1 MYLARALEDPLLLFV
16 LAGVAFSICCHEYM
30 HARIALAEGDPTAA
44 DAGHLTLNPL
54 RQMGWLSLVMLAVAG
69 IAWGA
74 VPVNPRNFRRPS
86 SALRVALAGPLA
98 NLALWA
104 IFLLTSYTLGLFP
117 DSPAT
122 DLFFH
127 LAVANAVLFL
137 INHLPIPGL
146 DGSTVLRHFFP
157 AFSDRLTPGVS
168 LVLLILLFRFSSFLF
183 DAATAVSV
191 SLYNLLFVLL
201 QPASIW

>member
-1 MYLARALEDPLLLFV
+1 MVYLARVLEDPLLLFV

-30 HARIALAEGDPTAA
+30 HARVAMAEGDSTAA

-54 RQMGWLSLVMLAVAG
+54 RQMGPFSLLMLAVAG

-74 VPVNPRNFRRPS
+74 VPVDPRNFRRSS

-104 IFLLTSYTLGLFP
+104 LFLLASSLLYVL
-117 DSPAT
+117 SPAQAAA
-122 DLFFH
+122 DVLFRV
-127 LAVANAVLFL
+127 AVANAVLFL
-137 INHLPIPGL
+137 FNLLPIPGL

-168 LVLLILLFRFSSFLF
+168 LVLLILLFRFSSYLF
-183 DAATAVSV
+183 DAASALSFAAADLL
-191 SLYNLLFVLL
+191 SLLL
-201 QPASIW
+201 A

>member
-16 LAGVAFSICCHEYM
+16 LVGVAFSICCHEYM

-54 RQMGWLSLVMLAVAG
+54 RQMGWVSLVMLAVAG

-104 IFLLTSYTLGLFP
+104 LFLLASALLCLLSP
-117 DSPAT
+117 SPAAP
-122 DLFFH
+122 DVLFRV
-127 LAVANAVLFL
+127 AVTNAVLFL
-137 INHLPIPGL
+137 FNLLPVPGL

-157 AFSDRLTPGVS
+157 AFSDRLSPGVS
-168 LVLLILLFRFSSFLF
+168 LVLLILLFRFSSYLF
-183 DAATAVSV
+183 DAAWAL
-191 SLYNLLFVLL
+191 SLAAANLLSLL
-201 QPASIW
+201 LPAPVW

>member
-1 MYLARALEDPLLLFV
+1 MYLARAFSDPFLFFV

-30 HARIALAEGDPTAA
+30 HARVALTEGDPTAA

-54 RQMGWLSLVMLAVAG
+54 RQMGLFSLLMLAVAG

-74 VPVNPRNFRRPS
+74 VPVDPRNFRRPS

-104 IFLLTSYTLGLFP
+104 LFLLVSYILGLFP
-117 DSPAT
+117 DSLAT

-137 INHLPIPGL
+137 FNLLPIPGL

-168 LVLLILLFRFSSFLF
+168 LVLLLLLFRFSSFLF
-183 DAATAVSV
+183 DAAAAVS
-191 SLYNLLFVLL
+191 SAGYNLLFDLL
-201 QPASIW
+201 HPLFP

>member
-16 LAGVAFSICCHEYM
+16 LAGVAFSICCHEYS
-30 HARIALAEGDPTAA
+30 HARVALAEGDPTAA

-54 RQMGWLSLVMLAVAG
+54 RQMGWISLVMLAVAG

-104 IFLLTSYTLGLFP
+104 AALLLSCLLGLL
-117 DSPAT
+117 SAGPAS
-122 DLFFH
+122 DVLFH

-137 INHLPIPGL
+137 FNLLPIPGL
-146 DGSTVLRHFFP
+146 DGSTVLRHFVP

-168 LVLLILLFRFSSFLF
+168 LVLLVVLFRFSSVLF
-183 DAATAVSV
+183 DAASAVSV
-191 SLYNLLFVLL
+191 ALYNLLFDLL
-201 QPASIW
+201 LPAPV